1 MFNHNDK
8 ILVAVSGGK
17 DSISL
22 LNILAGIEGKF
33 PDTELIVLT
42 VDEGIEGYRDEA
54 ARIATNATRQ
64 LGLQQI
70 LISFKELYGYDL
82 DQIVKMHGGRSIT
95 PCSFCGVLRRRA
107 LNIAA
112 REERADVLATG
123 HNLDDETQT
132 MMMNLL
138 HGNALRIADVRPVLR
153 STHPK
158 LVTRVKPMCR
168 VPEREISLY
177 AYFQGIEFQGIS
189 CPYSGSALR
198 NDIRFLLD
206 GIERNHKSVKF
217 TLFKSMERIR
227 PALEALIEERE
238 IGECRLCQEPT
249 FGEICNTCQLLKEL
263 SIL

>member
-1 MFNHNDK
+1 
-8 ILVAVSGGK
+8 
-17 DSISL
+17 
-22 LNILAGIEGKF
+22 
-33 PDTELIVLT
+33 
-42 VDEGIEGYRDEA
+42 
-54 ARIATNATRQ
+54 
-64 LGLQQI
+64 
-70 LISFKELYGYDL
+70 
-82 DQIVKMHGGRSIT
+82 
-95 PCSFCGVLRRRA
+95 LRRRA
-107 LNIAA
+107 LNVAA

-177 AYFQGIEFQGIS
+177 AYFRGIEFQGIS

-206 GIERNHKSVKF
+206 GIERNHKGVKF
-217 TLFKSMERIR
+217 TLFRSMERIR

-249 FGEICNTCQLLKEL
+249 FGEICNTCQILKEL
-263 SIL
+263 TIL